1 MAFAVGLAWLGCG
14 DQLSKAP
21 PNQGLGTVPLQ
32 TGTLTEDGLDV
43 MGVVPLK
50 GQMLLPLVPE
60 PRHLPL
66 GPLLRA
72 LATCHAL
79 SQLHDTPVGDPMDLK
94 MVESTGWVRRPS
106 KPDPC
111 LGTARPKE
119 CYLVPPQWSLSHL
132 QSLSDTSQSVWS
144 VCSLLVPRRV
154 YLLSV
159 TTTTTPRRS
168 LKPASWRFY

>member
-1 MAFAVGLAWLGCG
+1 MALAVGLAWLGCG
-14 DQLSKAP
+14 DQLSKARL
-21 PNQGLGTVPLQ
+21 NQGLGTVPLQ

-79 SQLHDTPVGDPMDLK
+79 SQLHDTLVGDPMDLK

-106 KPDPC
+106 RPDPC
-111 LGTARPKE
+111 LGAARPKE
-119 CYLVPPQWSLSHL
+119 CYLVSSQWSLSHCSHSHIW
-132 QSLSDTSQSVWS
+132 QSLVWG
-144 VCSLLVPRRV
+144 VCSAGIPLCVPSLGHC
-154 YLLSV
+154 YHG
-159 TTTTTPRRS
+159 PRQS
-168 LKPASWRFY
+168 LKPASWKF

>member
-1 MAFAVGLAWLGCG
+1 
-14 DQLSKAP
+14 
-21 PNQGLGTVPLQ
+21 
-32 TGTLTEDGLDV
+32 

-79 SQLHDTPVGDPMDLK
+79 SQLRDTPVGDPMDLK

-106 KPDPC
+106 RPGPC
-111 LGTARPKE
+111 CRAVGPKE
-119 CYLVPPQWSLSHL
+119 CCLVLPGGLCHTCFTIGPGRASCEALAMSWLPTVSTFSCSLS
-132 QSLSDTSQSVWS
+132 
-144 VCSLLVPRRV
+144 P
-154 YLLSV
+154 
-159 TTTTTPRRS
+159 
-168 LKPASWRFY
+168 